1 MINRAVLQGRLVRDV
16 ELRTTPSGV
25 SVASFTV
32 AWSEK
37 YKETETKC
45 FLSCAAWRS
54 TGEFVSKYFTK
65 GQEIAVSGKLQT
77 REWTDKEGNKRS
89 TIELVVDD
97 VAFCGSKS
105 DGSSRPAGGAVDVH
119 NDDFDNPSRSG
130 ESDFKGSAFSE
141 LDNGDG
147 DLPF

>member
-1 MINRAVLQGRLVRDV
+1 MINRLVFQGRLVRDP
-16 ELRTTPSGV
+16 ELRTTQSGV

-45 FLSCAAWRS
+45 FLSCTAWRS

-65 GQEIAVSGKLQT
+65 GQEINVTGKLQT
-77 REWTDKEGNKRS
+77 REWEDKEGNKRS
-89 TIELVVDD
+89 TIELVVDEA
-97 VAFCGSKS
+97 AFCGSKS
-105 DGSSRPAGGAVDVH
+105 DGGGSFKPAGAPIDVN
-119 NDDFDNPSRSG
+119 NDEPR
-130 ESDFKGSAFSE
+130 GSAFSE
-141 LDNGDG
+141 LGNSDG

>member
-1 MINRAVLQGRLVRDV
+1 MINRLVFQGRLVRDP
-16 ELRTTPSGV
+16 ELRTTQSGV

-45 FLSCAAWRS
+45 FLPCTAWRA

-65 GQEIAVSGKLQT
+65 GQEINVTGKLQT
-77 REWTDKEGNKRS
+77 REWEDKEGNKRS
-89 TIELVVDD
+89 TIELVVDEA
-97 VAFCGSKS
+97 AFCGSKS
-105 DGSSRPAGGAVDVH
+105 DGGGFKPAGAPIDVN
-119 NDDFDNPSRSG
+119 NDEPR
-130 ESDFKGSAFSE
+130 GSAFSE
-141 LDNGDG
+141 LGNSDG

>member
-1 MINRAVLQGRLVRDV
+1 MINRLVFQGRLVRDP
-16 ELRTTPSGV
+16 ELRTTQSGV

-45 FLSCAAWRS
+45 FLPCTAWRA

-65 GQEIAVSGKLQT
+65 GQEINVTGKLQT
-77 REWTDKEGNKRS
+77 REWEDKEGNKRS
-89 TIELVVDD
+89 TIELVVDEA
-97 VAFCGSKS
+97 AFCGSKS
-105 DGSSRPAGGAVDVH
+105 DGGGGGFKPAGAPIDVN
-119 NDDFDNPSRSG
+119 NDEPR
-130 ESDFKGSAFSE
+130 GSAFSE
-141 LDNGDG
+141 LGNGDG

>member
-1 MINRAVLQGRLVRDV
+1 MINRTVFQGRLVRDV

-37 YKETETKC
+37 YKDTEIKC
-45 FLSCAAWRS
+45 FLPCTAWRN
-54 TGEFVSKYFTK
+54 TGEFVSKYFIK

-89 TIELVVDD
+89 TIELVVDEA
-97 VAFCGSKS
+97 AFCGSKQSGGS
-105 DGSSRPAGGAVDVH
+105 DSSFRPAGAAKDVT
-119 NDDFDNPSRSG
+119 NDETSG
-130 ESDFKGSAFSE
+130 PFSE
-141 LDNGDG
+141 IDSADG

>member
-1 MINRAVLQGRLVRDV
+1 MINRLVFQGRLVRDPD
-16 ELRTTPSGV
+16 LRTTQSGV

-45 FLSCAAWRS
+45 FLPCTAWRA

-65 GQEIAVSGKLQT
+65 GQEINVTGKLQT
-77 REWTDKEGNKRS
+77 REWEDKEGNKRS
-89 TIELVVDD
+89 SIELVVDEA
-97 VAFCGSKS
+97 AFCGSKS
-105 DGSSRPAGGAVDVH
+105 DGGGGSFKPAGAPIDVN
-119 NDDFDNPSRSG
+119 NDEPR
-130 ESDFKGSAFSE
+130 GSAFSE
-141 LDNGDG
+141 LGNSDG

>member
-1 MINRAVLQGRLVRDV
+1 MLNKTTLQGRLVRDP
-16 ELRTTPSGV
+16 ETRTTQSGV

-45 FLSCAAWRS
+45 FLPCAAWRN
-54 TGEFVSKYFTK
+54 TGEFVQKYFSK
-65 GQEIAVSGKLQT
+65 GQEIVVEGQLST

-89 TIELVVDD
+89 SIELTVDK
-97 VAFCGSKS
+97 AHFCGPKH
-105 DGSSRPAGGAVDVH
+105 DAQPYSSTAPAANSGASYAPSSSGDFVNVSV
-119 NDDFDNPSRSG
+119 NDD
-130 ESDFKGSAFSE
+130 
-141 LDNGDG
+141 

>member
-1 MINRAVLQGRLVRDV
+1 MLNKTILQGRLVRDV
-16 ELRTTPSGV
+16 ELRTTGTGN

-45 FLSCAAWRS
+45 FLPCTAWRT
-54 TGEFVSKYFTK
+54 TGEFVQKYFTK
-65 GQEIAVSGKLQT
+65 GQEILVEGTLST
-77 REWTDKEGNKRS
+77 REWEDKEGNKRS
-89 TIELVVDD
+89 TIELTVDK
-97 VAFCGSKS
+97 AHFCGSKS
-105 DGSSRPAGGAVDVH
+105 SGGGG
-119 NDDFDNPSRSG
+119 FSEPTGG
-130 ESDFKGSAFSE
+130 EQGGSAFSE